1 MARAARKTQASRAQ
15 RVPAPHSGATPEA
28 AVDQAGGVNA
38 QWAREALGASLL
50 HTQGVFTVLQAMQ
63 QAQARMLHDASAD
76 IESAIEA
83 MRAAEDGSAL
93 AAVPARLF
101 NAQWR
106 HSLENVAATAG
117 RLMEIESAWLQQ
129 AQSQAAQQWAAMS
142 PAVHGASSGSGPA
155 APDKPLPDGAEAAW
169 QQWAER
175 WQDSVG
181 ELSRAW
187 TEAVRAAQA
196 RA

>member
-1 MARAARKTQASRAQ
+1 
-15 RVPAPHSGATPEA
+15 VGA
-28 AVDQAGGVNA
+28 VNA

-50 HTQGVFTVLQAMQ
+50 HTQSMFTVLQAMQ

-76 IESAIEA
+76 IEGAIEA
-83 MRAAEDGSAL
+83 LRAAEDGSAL

-101 NAQWR
+101 NAQWQ

-129 AQSQAAQQWAAMS
+129 AQSQAAQHWAAM
-142 PAVHGASSGSGPA
+142 PSGSGAEALRA
-155 APDKPLPDGAEAAW
+155 AIPVADKRLGDGVDAAW
-169 QQWAER
+169 QQWSQR

-181 ELSRAW
+181 EMSRAW
-187 TEAVRAAQA
+187 SEAVGAAQA